1 MTADSA
7 VNARRIY
14 QSIDDHSLDS
24 ATAGI
29 AATIRLLNVP
39 TGDLYSGR
47 DGYLDYVR
55 GWITALPDLRIRSLD
70 ITGAGDRAIA
80 EYEIEGTHTGPLLT
94 SRSHIPPT
102 GMEVQL
108 RVCDVLHFEGEEA
121 DHIRSYWDTTTLLR
135 QLGLVTDTPLHAVD
149 RRAHLELYAQAL
161 DGNAPE
167 RHKAI
172 VHRFIENVYNRQN
185 PAAAADSCSREYRWH
200 GGTLGEAS
208 SLAAY
213 QQTLSGLF
221 AAFPDLGIEIHDT
234 IAERD
239 RVVTRFSLRGTHL
252 GEFHG
257 FEPTF
262 KRVTGAGAS
271 TYRLEGDRI
280 VEEWWQGD
288 LLFLLQRMT
297 AAPPNYHRPS

>member
-1 MTADSA
+1 MTAEGA
-7 VNARRIY
+7 ANARRIY
-14 QSIDDHSLDS
+14 QSIDDHSLD
-24 ATAGI
+24 
-29 AATIRLLNVP
+29 AAAAAVAPSIRLLNVP
-39 TGDLYSGR
+39 TGDVYTGR

-70 ITGAGDRAIA
+70 VTGTGDRAIA

-94 SRSHIPPT
+94 PRSHIPPT

-108 RVCDVLHFEGEEA
+108 RVCDVLRFEGEEA
-121 DHIRSYWDTTTLLR
+121 DHIRTYWDTTTLLR
-135 QLGLVTDTPLHAVD
+135 QLGLVTETPLHGTD

-172 VHRFIENVYNRQN
+172 VHRFIENVYNRRD
-185 PAAAADSCSREYRWH
+185 PAAAADSCSPEYRWH

-213 QQTLSGLF
+213 QQALARLF

-239 RVVTRFSLRGTHL
+239 CVVIRFSLRGTHL

-262 KRVTGAGAS
+262 KRVAGEGS
-271 TYRLEGDRI
+271 SSYRLEGDRI

-288 LLFLLQRMT
+288 LHFLLQRMT
-297 AAPPNYHRPS
+297 AAPSNIHRSS